1 MPARGRPPATR
12 RVFSFSDTSLVLPD
26 AVVVDT
32 SFVVEV
38 LSPKQPAH
46 VAALAFAQA
55 LAEAD
60 TTLVFN
66 RLLELE
72 LDEAVYQVALKERH
86 PRDWK
91 RFRHDGRARR
101 RANRLLT
108 GFRAAWTEFLSAFDY
123 VPYTV
128 EEVADRV
135 PELMTKYGF
144 ASYDAIHA
152 ATALDSGVSAIV
164 AIDTAFAKLP
174 QSRIAIYT
182 DASRVANCR
191 RYRQA
196 SAS

>member
-12 RVFSFSDTSLVLPD
+12 KVFSFSDPSLILPD

-32 SFVVEV
+32 SFAVEV

-46 VAALAFAQA
+46 SAALAFAEA
-55 LAEAD
+55 LAAAD
-60 TTLVFN
+60 TTLVYN
-66 RLLELE
+66 RLLDLE
-72 LDEAVYQVALKERH
+72 LDEVVYQLALKERH
-86 PRDWK
+86 PKDWR

-108 GFRAAWTEFLSAFDY
+108 GFRSAWTEFLSAFDY

-135 PELMTKYGF
+135 PELMTRYGF
-144 ASYDAIHA
+144 ASYDAVHA
-152 ATALDSGVSAIV
+152 ATALEAGVSAIV
-164 AIDTAFAKLP
+164 ALDTAFAMLP
-174 QSRIAIYT
+174 LTRIAIYT

-191 RYRQA
+191 RYRRA
-196 SAS
+196 ATA